1 MKIVVLSLLLVVGAQ
16 AQTAKV
22 VALSG
27 EDAQRAA
34 SLHRLLIDTQSS
46 IKQFDADIRAK
57 YLRNPDNKTNHTP
70 RGPIESPG
78 WNYQQYGF
86 KEGWGTGDFEYS
98 DDYKYIVPAPK
109 LEFNINQ
116 GSTIPAPYRPSS
128 PGDYIYSGPLSG
140 IQLNPDGTTIQSVPT
155 H

>member
-1 MKIVVLSLLLVVGAQ
+1 MKIVILSLLLVAGAQ

-22 VALSG
+22 VVLSG

-46 IKQFDADIRAK
+46 IREFDADIRAK

-70 RGPIESPG
+70 RGPVESPG
-78 WNYQQYGF
+78 RNFQQYGF

-109 LEFNINQ
+109 LEFNQ
-116 GSTIPAPYRPSS
+116 GSATPDSYRPMSQ
-128 PGDYIYSGPLSG
+128 GEYFYSGPLSG
-140 IQLNPDGTTIQSVPT
+140 MQVNPDGTIQSVPT
-155 H
+155 FTER